1 MSIPSIQDSV
11 LAYFRSFDLAAI
23 ARTRDG
29 RLVATRDPAGYSQAP
44 GEATAE
50 ERDVQMLPL
59 PHEPRDPVFWVRVFN
74 LLAAIFNFF
83 R

>member
-1 MSIPSIQDSV
+1 V

-59 PHEPRDPVFWVRVFN
+59 PHEPRDPVFGFASSTFSRRFST
-74 LLAAIFNFF
+74 FSGKTQ
-83 R
+83 RGS